1 VDRPRRSDE
10 RPPDADARP
19 PGGRPPTVAERRF
32 AEEAAALRE
41 LDLAQRFAR
50 VYETNLW
57 SDAESRS
64 GVGSSLAATARLR
77 AELPPLLRRLGAR
90 RLLDVPC
97 GDFHWMSQVDLAGI
111 EYVGGDIVPA
121 LVDEVRRRHAR
132 ADRRFVVVDLTT
144 GPLPAADVV
153 LCRDA
158 LVHLSVANVRRALAA
173 IRASGATWLITTTFP
188 GRGPAPDVADG
199 DWRPLDL
206 QAPPFSLPA
215 PVELL
220 VEGCEEEGGA
230 YADKSLGVWR
240 VAELPAD

>member
-1 VDRPRRSDE
+1 MDRPRRRSG
-10 RPPDADARP
+10 ARP
-19 PGGRPPTVAERRF
+19 PTIAERRF
-32 AEEAAALRE
+32 AEEAEALGA
-41 LDLAQRFAR
+41 LDLAGRFAR
-50 VYETNLW
+50 MYETNLW
-57 SDAESRS
+57 SGAESRS

-77 AELPPLLRRLGAR
+77 ERLPPLLRALGVR

-97 GDFHWMSQVDLAGI
+97 GDFHWMSHVDLAGI

-121 LVDEVRRRHAR
+121 LVEEARRRHGR

-144 GPLPAADVV
+144 GPLPAADAV

-158 LVHLSVANVRRALAA
+158 LVHLSVANVWRALRT
-173 IRASGATWLITTTFP
+173 IRASGAAWLITTTFP

-206 QAPPFSLPA
+206 EAPPFAFPA
-215 PVELL
+215 PHALL
-220 VEGCEEEGGA
+220 VEGCEEEDGA

-240 VAELPAD
+240 VDALPAPP